1 MIELELSG
9 GVRVELCAM
18 DGERVT
24 LKSPQAFAPGSPLEG
39 TALDGRRLHIKVH
52 RSVRSGDG
60 FEIRGRLFDLK
71 RELRELLQE
80 RLDGGGRG

>member
-1 MIELELSG
+1 MIDLELSG
-9 GVRVELCAM
+9 GVQAELSAM

-24 LKSPQAFAPGSPLEG
+24 LKSPQASAPGSRLEG

-52 RSVRSGDG
+52 RCVRTGDA

-71 RELRELLQE
+71 RDLRELLLE
-80 RLDGGGRG
+80 RLSPS